1 LVIDELG
8 VGVEAGAEEEEDDD
22 DDEVLPLSCP
32 LPGVS
37 AVSLGVPVE
46 LAGGTRVIVTPLI
59 EVVVLCGAEP
69 LVLGVEPFVF
79 VVPCGVVETLFGL

>member
-1 LVIDELG
+1 V
-8 VGVEAGAEEEEDDD
+8 VGAGAGAAAEEE
-22 DDEVLPLSCP
+22 VLSSCT

-37 AVSLGVPVE
+37 AVFSGVLVE

-69 LVLGVEPFVF
+69 LVLGVEAVVF
-79 VVPCGVVETLFGL
+79 VETLFGL